1 MPRKFLV
8 TDTSTEIRTYEQ
20 TIVIPDDEIIYDKDG
35 KYDDFATRTL
45 AEEMACNLEGG
56 EWEETHS
63 GDQLESD
70 MEVEEI
76 EPEKQEDVTRYING
90 EKVNVKETA

>member
-8 TDTSTEIRTYEQ
+8 TDTSTEIRIYEQ
-20 TIVIPDDEIIYDKDG
+20 TIVIPNDKILYDEDG
-35 KYDDFATRTL
+35 KYDSYATRQL
-45 AEEMACNLEGG
+45 AEEMACDLEGG

-63 GDQLESD
+63 GDQIESE
-70 MEVEEI
+70 MEVEEL
-76 EPEKQEDVTRYING
+76 ELEKQEDVTRYVNG

>member
-20 TIVIPDDEIIYDKDG
+20 TIVIPDDKIIYDKDG
-35 KYDDFATRTL
+35 KYDSHATRAL
-45 AEEMACNLEGG
+45 AEEMACDLEGG
-56 EWEETHS
+56 EWEETHA
-63 GDQLESD
+63 GDHIDSD
-70 MEVEEI
+70 MECEEL

-90 EKVNVKETA
+90 EKVNTKETA

>member
-20 TIVIPDDEIIYDKDG
+20 TIVIPDDKIIYDKDG
-35 KYDDFATRTL
+35 EYDSYATRAL
-45 AEEMACNLEGG
+45 AEEMACDLEGG

-70 MEVEEI
+70 MEVEEL
-76 EPEKQEDVTRYING
+76 ELEKQEDVTRYVNG

>member
-35 KYDDFATRTL
+35 KYDDITI
-45 AEEMACNLEGG
+45 N
-56 EWEETHS
+56 
-63 GDQLESD
+63 
-70 MEVEEI
+70 EI
-76 EPEKQEDVTRYING
+76 K
-90 EKVNVKETA
+90 

>member
-8 TDTSTEIRTYEQ
+8 TDTSTEIREYEQ
-20 TIVIPDDEIIYDKDG
+20 DHESYQMTRSYMTRMENMIPSPLEHWPRRWPVMRLIG
-35 KYDDFATRTL
+35 KK
-45 AEEMACNLEGG
+45 
-56 EWEETHS
+56 THS

-90 EKVNVKETA
+90 EKVNIKETA

>member
-20 TIVIPDDEIIYDKDG
+20 TVVIPDDEIIYDKDG

-45 AEEMACNLEGG
+45 AEEMACDAGD
-56 EWEETHS
+56 WEEEST
-63 GDQLESD
+63 GDFIENNI
-70 MEVEEI
+70 EVEEI
-76 EPEKQEDVTRYING
+76 EMEKQEDVTRYVNG

>member
-8 TDTSTEIRTYEQ
+8 TDTSTEIRVYEQ
-20 TIVIPDDEIIYDKDG
+20 TIVIPDDKIIYDKDG
-35 KYDDFATRTL
+35 EYDAFATRTL
-45 AEEMACNLEGG
+45 ASEMACNLEGG

-90 EKVNVKETA
+90 EKVNIKETA

>member
-1 MPRKFLV
+1 MPRTFIV
-8 TDTSTEIRTYEQ
+8 TDSSTEIRTYHQE
-20 TIVIPDDEIIYDKDG
+20 VEIPDDEIIYDEDG
-35 KYDDFATRTL
+35 EYDSDATRTL

-90 EKVNVKETA
+90 EKVNIKETA

>member
-1 MPRKFLV
+1 MPRKFIV
-8 TDTSTEIRTYEQ
+8 TDTSTEIREYHQE
-20 TIVIPDDEIIYDKDG
+20 IEIPDDKIIYDEDG
-35 KYDDFATRTL
+35 EYDSVATRAL
-45 AEEMACNLEGG
+45 AEEMACDEAD
-56 EWEETHS
+56 WEETHS

-76 EPEKQEDVTRYING
+76 EPEEQEDVTRYVNG

>member
-1 MPRKFLV
+1 MPRKFIV
-8 TDTSTEIRTYEQ
+8 TDSSTEIRTYHQE
-20 TIVIPDDEIIYDKDG
+20 VEIPDDEIIYDEDG
-35 KYDDFATRTL
+35 EYDSDATRTL

>member
-8 TDTSTEIRTYEQ
+8 TDTSTEIRVYEQ

-35 KYDDFATRTL
+35 KYDEFATRTL
-45 AEEMACNLEGG
+45 AEEMACDAGDWDEG
-56 EWEETHS
+56 S
-63 GDQLESD
+63 CGDQIESD
-70 MEVEEI
+70 MDCEEL

-90 EKVNVKETA
+90 EKVNIKETA

>member
-20 TIVIPDDEIIYDKDG
+20 TIVIPDDKIIYDKDG
-35 KYDDFATRTL
+35 KYDDFANRNL
-45 AEEMACNLEGG
+45 AEEMACDEGD
-56 EWEETHS
+56 WEDTNS

-70 MEVEEI
+70 IEVEEI

-90 EKVNVKETA
+90 EKVNIKETA

>member
-8 TDTSTEIRTYEQ
+8 TDTSTEIREYHQE
-20 TIVIPDDEIIYDKDG
+20 IEIPDDKIIYDGDG
-35 KYDDFATRTL
+35 KYDSVATRAL
-45 AEEMACNLEGG
+45 AEEMACDEGD
-56 EWEETHS
+56 WEDTNS

-70 MEVEEI
+70 IEVEEI

-90 EKVNVKETA
+90 EKVNIKETA

>member
-8 TDTSTEIRTYEQ
+8 TDTSTEIREYEQ
-20 TIVIPDDEIIYDKDG
+20 TIVIPDDKIIYDKDG

-45 AEEMACNLEGG
+45 AEEMACDEGD
-56 EWEETHS
+56 WEETHS

-90 EKVNVKETA
+90 EKVNIKETA

>member
-20 TIVIPDDEIIYDKDG
+20 TIVIPDDKIIYDEDG
-35 KYDDFATRTL
+35 EYDSVATRAL
-45 AEEMACNLEGG
+45 AEEMACDAGDWDEG
-56 EWEETHS
+56 S
-63 GDQLESD
+63 CGDQIESD
-70 MEVEEI
+70 MDCEEL
-76 EPEKQEDVTRYING
+76 EPEKQEDVTRYVNG